1 MFVRNYT
8 FLILI
13 DITTYGKSLNLE
25 AYDMKMSLFLWY
37 FRVVRFAK
45 EPKFSVR
52 KCVLW
57 VWDYSPMFGENLESE
72 AYDMKS
78 TYFLVFSIVSGGRR
92 NPKIFVRL
100 YSQNLNVS
108 SSILLSYIFEEDD
121 MK

>member
-1 MFVRNYT
+1 
-8 FLILI
+8 
-13 DITTYGKSLNLE
+13 
-25 AYDMKMSLFLWY
+25 MKMSLFLWY

-78 TYFLVFSIVSGGRR
+78 TYFLGFLMVSVGRR
-92 NPKIFVRL
+92 NPKIFVRQK
-100 YSQNLNVS
+100 YSQNSNVS
-108 SSILLSYIFEEDD
+108 TSIFLYYIFEEDD